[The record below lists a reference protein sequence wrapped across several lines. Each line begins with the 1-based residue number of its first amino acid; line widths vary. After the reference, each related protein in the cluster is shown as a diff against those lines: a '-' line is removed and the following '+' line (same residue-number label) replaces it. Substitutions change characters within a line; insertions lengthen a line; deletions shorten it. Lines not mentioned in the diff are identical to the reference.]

1 MCCGSTTWRATCWA
15 TVWCLT
21 DSAELLLDPSTY
33 VERSTA
39 STRVPGALVEAMRFV
54 L

>member
-1 MCCGSTTWRATCWA
+1 MLGAQLEG
-15 TVWCLT
+15 LT
-21 DSAELLLDPSTY
+21 DEAEVLLDPSTY

-39 STRVPGALVEAMRFV
+39 SARLPGALLAGMRFV